1 LKSSDP
7 LIQKIGKYAVI
18 DVIGSGGMGIV
29 YRAHD
34 AALNRTVAI
43 KMLKRA
49 DAGPG
54 KVHQLEQFFNRELRA
69 TASLQHRNIV
79 TVYESGEQDGNP
91 YLVMECLDGEPVSR
105 VINERRPMPIVDKL
119 ELFVQVCDGLQHAH
133 DRKPQVI
140 HRDIKPANV
149 ILLRDGTAKIVDF
162 GIARVVGIET
172 STLQAGQLLGSL
184 SYLSPEQINSVP
196 IDARTDIFSAGVMLY
211 ELLTYALPF
220 KGNEPAAVFVKIL
233 REDPPALST
242 YLGDVPPELQAC
254 VSRALA
260 KKTHDRYQTAEELG
274 FDLLQI
280 QKKIKQGMAADF
292 MQRAEASMQRGD
304 LERVKLHLQ
313 EILRLDRH
321 HDQANRMLAEVR
333 KAIQEQQ
340 RSAQIVQMRSQAQ
353 VALAGQQYEEALACA
368 DQALQLDPADQASV
382 VLREEIQKA
391 ISLGK
396 AVRDSLRRAESAL
409 YAGDFDEAREAVD
422 AALRLDTDS
431 AEARALAEIIDKEL
445 SERSRRLQVQGLVD
459 NARQGIAQ
467 RMFGDAIESLRK
479 AEQLDPGDSNV
490 RELLQWA
497 SRGQD
502 QEQRRKDLLDLTDQI
517 HGALRAEDF
526 SSAYTICEVGL
537 GSFPNEPTLQRLK
550 SIAEKQR
557 DIAERRRFVQDQ
569 SLAAKELLD
578 RSEFSAAIKLLETA
592 LQKLPAEPNLEAL
605 LALAKTESER
615 QSEDRESQAAQEAS
629 ERALLQNQAAQRQA
643 ATLRTALGDREE
655 VDHLE
660 GLASQL
666 RRMLMGVEFEE
677 ATRRSFDP
685 IFEQVRARQLAKE
698 QVSAEL
704 QDLRKSV
711 GDSFDPG
718 SRARAKTRL
727 QEVQAEFPHERKV
740 HDACEEVVR
749 ALDARGEEHER
760 ILAELSKIAEAVK
773 HVPLSESTD
782 LLGRAARISADFSM
796 EPQVGALT
804 QQIEYEVN
812 RRLAQRQALIEEM
825 GQLENA
831 SSRARS
837 ISGLSQL
844 VSNAHS
850 VASTAAGEPD
860 VMAALDR
867 VKAAAEAR
875 RQTIS
880 RLLAEVNLVA
890 DRALM
895 ALGVGQAEQLLA
907 EAQRRASA
915 NPELD
920 DLQETVGRVS
930 AQVHGR
936 RIEHDLVCE
945 ELSSLS
951 ASVSQA
957 LTPAD
962 LDAIRNRALQI
973 RDKPG
978 ADQSIVALCE
988 QVDTDVRGARAK
1000 LLQIELRRL
1009 SQDQAVESST
1019 LQLGTTDSASLVK
1032 KLQELAKTFPE
1043 SVELRGM
1050 LLRAEDSLERA
1061 QRARNEAAA
1070 RASAVDLEVKAYT
1083 RLLESGQAAKALG
1096 ALVEAAAKYPESEQ
1110 LQSLLLKCRKQIEA
1124 EEEIKRQASAKRAAM
1139 QAAIDKGSDLLRN
1152 RRYVEA
1158 TALLEVACQQWP
1170 GEKQLEKLL
1179 STAQKSAQK
1188 ANERQ
1193 AAEQAKIRQRELQV
1207 VTRPIGAPRKRLLV
1221 PVVVACVLL
1230 AMAGLLIR
1238 FVTRPHVSVL
1248 SVQSNPSGAE
1258 IEVDGRRCVTPNCS
1272 FKLSPGATYS
1282 VKAGLKG
1289 YVSSSQSVALSND
1302 QTISFELAQEA
1313 PPQPVAVPSP
1323 APSQAPVTAKLVLK
1337 GVHSG
1342 DQLFVD
1348 DVRLAASGPPG
1359 TWELTPGSHRLRLMA
1374 GNQEL
1379 VADPRSFKA
1388 NATVVLNRAD
1398 FKQPAPATSEE
1409 QLAWNRINN
1418 TGDPAAVEEFLRRY
1432 PSSSFRSQAESKLE
1446 ALNWAKA
1453 GSSGSLRGYQEYAA
1467 RYTSPPGPH
1476 LPAALAEISRL
1487 EWEAIQNTTD
1497 PLPVKRFLEHNPSG
1511 PYHDR
1516 AVALLDDLSWRDA
1529 SRKGDTASLKG
1540 YLGTYPSGRHKEE
1553 ATTQLARL
1561 TPPPVAAPAPQE
1573 TQTPV
1578 PVPPAP
1584 PVTPKLA
1591 DNAEDI
1597 SAIRGVLDGYK
1608 SAYDTKDLAKLQ
1620 ELWPDMSPKQV
1631 NGLRTAFHDAGKVTL
1646 TYAITKGPEV
1656 AGNVAVVTFQQQIVT
1671 NAGAKSQ
1678 VTMTL
1683 KKDGNNSWHITS
1695 IR

>member
-1 LKSSDP
+1 M
-7 LIQKIGKYAVI
+7 I

-49 DAGPG
+49 EAGPG

-105 VINERRPMPIVDKL
+105 VINERRAMPIVDKL
-119 ELFVQVCDGLQHAH
+119 DLFVQVCDGLQHAH

-220 KGNEPAAVFVKIL
+220 KGNEPAAVFVRIL
-233 REDPPALST
+233 REDPAPLST

-254 VSRALA
+254 VSKALA

-321 HDQANRMLAEVR
+321 HDQANRMLADVR

-353 VALAGQQYEEALACA
+353 VALSGQQYEEAMACA
-368 DQALQLDPADQASV
+368 DQALQLDPADKDSV
-382 VLREEIQKA
+382 LLREEIQKA

-422 AALRLDTDS
+422 AALHLDPES

-445 SERSRRLQVQGLVD
+445 TERSRRLQVQGLVD
-459 NARQGIAQ
+459 SARQGIAQ
-467 RMFGDAIESLRK
+467 RLFGEAIESLRK
-479 AEQLDPGDSNV
+479 AEQLDPADSNV

-502 QEQRRKDLLDLTDQI
+502 QEQRRKDLMDLTDQI

-578 RSEFSAAIKLLETA
+578 RSEFTSAIKLLETA

-605 LALAKTESER
+605 LALAKIESQR
-615 QSEDRESQAAQEAS
+615 QSEDQESQAAQEAS
-629 ERALLQNQAAQRQA
+629 ERALFQNQAAQRQA
-643 ATLRTALGDREE
+643 AALRKGLDEREE

-660 GLASQL
+660 SLASQL
-666 RRMLMGVEFEE
+666 RQMMSGGEFEE
-677 ATRRSFDP
+677 TIRRSFDP
-685 IFEQVRARQLAKE
+685 LFEQVRARQLAKE
-698 QVSAEL
+698 QVAAEL

-727 QEVQAEFPHERKV
+727 QEVKAEFPHERHV
-740 HDACEEVVR
+740 LYACEEVSR
-749 ALDARGEEHER
+749 ALDVRGEEHER
-760 ILAELSKIAEAVK
+760 VIAELSRIAESVK
-773 HVPLSESTD
+773 HVPLSESND
-782 LLGRAARISADFSM
+782 FLKSAARLSADFSM
-796 EPQVGALT
+796 EPQVGALI

-812 RRLAQRQALIEEM
+812 RRLAQRQALMEEM
-825 GQLENA
+825 EQLENA

-844 VSNAHS
+844 ISNAHS
-850 VASTAAGEPD
+850 VASAAAGEPD
-860 VMAALDR
+860 VVAALNR
-867 VKAAAEAR
+867 VKAAAETR
-875 RQTIS
+875 RQTVS
-880 RLLAEVNLVA
+880 RLLAEVNQVA

-895 ALGVGQAEQLLA
+895 AQGVEQAEQLLA
-907 EAQRRASA
+907 EAQQRASA

-936 RIEHDLVCE
+936 RIEYDLVCE

-962 LDAIRNRALQI
+962 LDTLRNRAQQI
-973 RDKPG
+973 RDKHT
-978 ADQSIVALCE
+978 ADQAIVALCE
-988 QVDTDVRGARAK
+988 QVETDARGARAK
-1000 LLQIELRRL
+1000 LLQIELQRL
-1009 SQDQAVESST
+1009 SQDQPVEPGT
-1019 LQLGTTDSASLVK
+1019 LQLGATDSASLVK
-1032 KLQELAKTFPE
+1032 KLQELVKTFPE

-1050 LLRAEDSLERA
+1050 LVRAEDSLERA
-1061 QRARNEAAA
+1061 QRARDEASA
-1070 RASAVDLEVKAYT
+1070 RAFAIDLAVKAYT
-1083 RLLESGQAAKALG
+1083 RLLATRPAAKA
-1096 ALVEAAAKYPESEQ
+1096 ARAIEEAAAKYPESEQ
-1110 LQSLLLKCRKQIEA
+1110 LQSLLRQCREQIEA
-1124 EEEIKRQASAKRAAM
+1124 EEEIKRQASAQKAAM
-1139 QAAIDKGSDLLRN
+1139 QAAIEKGSDLLRD

-1158 TALLEVACQQWP
+1158 SALLEVACQQWP
-1170 GEKQLEKLL
+1170 GEKLLEKLL
-1179 STAQKSAQK
+1179 STAQKSVQK
-1188 ANERQ
+1188 ASDRQ
-1193 AAEQAKIRQRELQV
+1193 AAEKEQTRQRV
-1207 VTRPIGAPRKRLLV
+1207 VEAPTGSETVSRNPLPIYVIAACLV
-1221 PVVVACVLL
+1221 LVI
-1230 AMAGLLIR
+1230 AGFLIK
-1238 FVTRPHVSVL
+1238 FVTRPRVSVL
-1248 SVQSNPSGAE
+1248 TVASTPSGAE
-1258 IEVDGRRCVTPNCS
+1258 IEVDGRTCVTPNCS
-1272 FKLSPGATYS
+1272 FKLSPGATYR
-1282 VKAGLKG
+1282 VKAALDG
-1289 YVSSSQSVALSND
+1289 YVSTSQMVALTND
-1302 QTISFELAQEA
+1302 QTISFELAPET
-1313 PPQPVAVPSP
+1313 P
-1323 APSQAPVTAKLVLK
+1323 AHL
-1337 GVHSG
+1337 
-1342 DQLFVD
+1342 
-1348 DVRLAASGPPG
+1348 
-1359 TWELTPGSHRLRLMA
+1359 
-1374 GNQEL
+1374 
-1379 VADPRSFKA
+1379 RSFH
-1388 NATVVLNRAD
+1388 L
-1398 FKQPAPATSEE
+1398 
-1409 QLAWNRINN
+1409 
-1418 TGDPAAVEEFLRRY
+1418 LRR
-1432 PSSSFRSQAESKLE
+1432 RT
-1446 ALNWAKA
+1446 
-1453 GSSGSLRGYQEYAA
+1453 LR
-1467 RYTSPPGPH
+1467 R
-1476 LPAALAEISRL
+1476 R
-1487 EWEAIQNTTD
+1487 
-1497 PLPVKRFLEHNPSG
+1497 
-1511 PYHDR
+1511 
-1516 AVALLDDLSWRDA
+1516 
-1529 SRKGDTASLKG
+1529 
-1540 YLGTYPSGRHKEE
+1540 
-1553 ATTQLARL
+1553 
-1561 TPPPVAAPAPQE
+1561 
-1573 TQTPV
+1573 
-1578 PVPPAP
+1578 
-1584 PVTPKLA
+1584 
-1591 DNAEDI
+1591 
-1597 SAIRGVLDGYK
+1597 
-1608 SAYDTKDLAKLQ
+1608 
-1620 ELWPDMSPKQV
+1620 
-1631 NGLRTAFHDAGKVTL
+1631 
-1646 TYAITKGPEV
+1646 
-1656 AGNVAVVTFQQQIVT
+1656 
-1671 NAGAKSQ
+1671 
-1678 VTMTL
+1678 
-1683 KKDGNNSWHITS
+1683 
-1695 IR
+1695 